1 MEIFVNVT
9 IRILALISMC
19 LCGYAI
25 AMDKADDQVH
35 KFMMLSLKSH
45 HNLAAVLQELARKDI
60 TFTMKYDD
68 KGELVEGIT
77 DLRIRGELY
86 EDNINNRGRR
96 AQQSDSEQF
105 DEFSN
110 V

>member
-1 MEIFVNVT
+1 MEVFLNVLL
-9 IRILALISMC
+9 RVLALVSIF
-19 LCGYAI
+19 LCGNAL
-25 AMDKADDQVH
+25 AMAKADDQVH

-45 HNLAAVLQELARKDI
+45 HNLMAVIQELAKKDI

-77 DLRIRGELY
+77 NLRIRGELY

-96 AQQSDSEQF
+96 EQQSDSKQ
-105 DEFSN
+105 
-110 V
+110 